1 MGAGGHY
8 HVHVRQVF
16 EMESKLRIQNVVPL
30 IIKSKAFGNISITK
44 EDISAFT
51 SEADENFDF
60 EDSIFPGSLTECG
73 IVSDDDIECIKE
85 NEWAPLV
92 YVAGYSTYS
101 LLKKIKCEYC
111 KFYLTSSE
119 AAEID
124 SSLISSMSRG
134 GLCYPSQAVVQICS
148 YAYVIVQK
156 LLKKEEEFLQQKCQ
170 RQILSALIF
179 NAIKGLDDIFIGHN
193 NTCHTEEKLCKLL
206 IKPLT
211 NILLKNYIKK
221 RNDTVSTKSMPDLK
235 RFKVNTNKN

>member
-60 EDSIFPGSLTECG
+60 EDSIIPSSLIECG

-92 YVAGYSTYS
+92 YVAGYSTHS
-101 LLKKIKCEYC
+101 L
-111 KFYLTSSE
+111 
-119 AAEID
+119 
-124 SSLISSMSRG
+124 
-134 GLCYPSQAVVQICS
+134 
-148 YAYVIVQK
+148 
-156 LLKKEEEFLQQKCQ
+156 
-170 RQILSALIF
+170 
-179 NAIKGLDDIFIGHN
+179 
-193 NTCHTEEKLCKLL
+193 
-206 IKPLT
+206 
-211 NILLKNYIKK
+211 
-221 RNDTVSTKSMPDLK
+221 
-235 RFKVNTNKN
+235 